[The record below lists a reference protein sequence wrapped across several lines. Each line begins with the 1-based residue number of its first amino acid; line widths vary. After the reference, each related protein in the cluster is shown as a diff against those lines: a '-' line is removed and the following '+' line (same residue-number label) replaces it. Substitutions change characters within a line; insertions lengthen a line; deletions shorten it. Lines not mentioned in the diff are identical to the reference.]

1 MLMAIIFGALPVLVL
16 ALIAKIG
23 HILKDRSKR

>member
-1 MLMAIIFGALPVLVL
+1 MLMTVIFGALPVLVL

-23 HILKDRSKR
+23 VILKDRSKR